1 MKTTMKK
8 GLSLFL
14 ILCLAAG
21 ICLFAG
27 CAQTP
32 AESSAPAE
40 SLPQSEPEPVSEP
53 EISDESPEPSEEPLP
68 DEVRVL
74 TLKGPTG
81 MGMAKLISD
90 AKRGEAS
97 LPYAF
102 TVASAPDQ
110 ISAEVIKGSFEFA
123 AVPVNLASVL
133 YNKTGGSVL
142 VAAVNTLGVLYVL
155 ENGDTIHSVED
166 LKGKTLTGTGQGS
179 TPEYVLNYILAKNG
193 IDPEKDLTV
202 SYLAEHAELATQMT
216 AGSVSIGMLPEPNV
230 TSVLLNNA
238 GVRIALNLTEEWGRV
253 SDTSLVQGVLIV
265 SKAFAE
271 AHPSAVQTFLNEYA
285 QSVSFV
291 QGNPD
296 EASELIAEAEIIPK
310 AAVAKKAL
318 PNCNIVLLSGTES
331 KNAISEMLKVLYE
344 ANPASVGGKL
354 PGDDFYYLG

>member
-1 MKTTMKK
+1 MKK
-8 GLSLFL
+8 GLSFLMVL
-14 ILCLAAG
+14 ILLAG

-27 CAQTP
+27 CAQTG
-32 AESSAPAE
+32 AESSAPME
-40 SLPQSEPEPVSEP
+40 SLPSSGSDPEPASRP
-53 EISDESPEPSEEPLP
+53 ELSAESAGPSEEPLP
-68 DEVRVL
+68 DEIRVL

-90 AKRGEAS
+90 RKNGETD

-110 ISAEVIKGSFEFA
+110 ISAEVIKGDFEFA

-155 ENGDTIHSVED
+155 ENGDTVHSVED
-166 LKGKTLTGTGQGS
+166 LKGKSLTATGQGS
-179 TPEYVLNYILAKNG
+179 TPEYVLNYILSKNG
-193 IDPEKDLTV
+193 INPEKDLTV
-202 SYLAEHAELATQMT
+202 SYLAEHAELATQVT

-238 GVRIALNLTEEWGRV
+238 DVRIALDLTDEWDKV
-253 SDTSLVQGVLIV
+253 SDTVLVQGVLIV

-271 AHPSAVQTFLNEYA
+271 AHPSAVGTFLNEYA
-285 QSVSFV
+285 KSVSFA

-318 PNCNIVLLSGTES
+318 PNCNIVLLSGKES
-331 KNAISEMLKVLYE
+331 KDAVSAMLKVLYE
-344 ANPASVGGKL
+344 ANPASVGGNL